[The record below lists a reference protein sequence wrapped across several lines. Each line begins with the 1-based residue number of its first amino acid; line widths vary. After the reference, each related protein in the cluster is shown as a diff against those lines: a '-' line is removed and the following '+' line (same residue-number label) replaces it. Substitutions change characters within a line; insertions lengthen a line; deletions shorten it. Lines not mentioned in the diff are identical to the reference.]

1 MNYNSEND
9 NFIDYLTIFTAILQI
24 LDFNATM
31 QQSSNDDIIRELH
44 KQNTEHLKTIESQNL
59 EIIKQNKRL
68 ISLLE

>member
-44 KQNTEHLKTIESQNL
+44 KQNTERLKTIESQNL